1 MCDSPGLVFPVG
13 ARSTGRDVP
22 PRAVY
27 ECCGLY
33 PIRASARVL
42 LAVRLLAETL
52 ELERLYNIRE
62 EDREGDD
69 DPLSPLA
76 LCAALAVKRGYTL
89 RRGGARRHRAGLEVL
104 RDCVDGAL
112 CLAFAP
118 PPPEAGAE

>member
-1 MCDSPGLVFPVG
+1 MVS
-13 ARSTGRDVP
+13 AP

-33 PIRASARVL
+33 PIAQVRESFS
-42 LAVRLLAETL
+42 AVRLLAETL

-76 LCAALAVKRGYTL
+76 MCAALAVKRGYTL
-89 RRGGARRHRAGLEVL
+89 RRGGAPDVHRAGLEVL

-118 PPPEAGAE
+118 PPPEASAE